1 MFFLFFCQFSK
12 IFKSTFFTDHLR
24 ETISVF
30 HWRMKN
36 MLFNLSWK
44 EQRRYDIVMF
54 LLEMFVQPVVLEFF
68 SPKKIRCKTHKKH
81 IKCFIID
88 EGFILCLTSTRLT
101 HSGLIRVLFGYSDW
115 RCP

>member
-1 MFFLFFCQFSK
+1 
-12 IFKSTFFTDHLR
+12 
-24 ETISVF
+24 
-30 HWRMKN
+30 

-115 RCP
+115 PCP